1 MTFVFCLGPIERN
14 LGEISISEHVKLMF
28 KGFERIF
35 FWVGSVLLSGY
46 YWHM

>member
-35 FWVGSVLLSGY
+35 WVGSVLLSGY